1 MNNFACQYDI
11 YMEQDKNIVGFINSI
26 TENITNLVRGH
37 IELAKAEAI
46 EAVKNVLKSSVLFMV
61 ALAMV
66 NLGMIFLFIAGAFW
80 LSEAFDLSTA
90 AGFLITGGVLFVTA
104 ITFVAIG
111 IAKLRSIKNSRKTID
126 SLNETSK
133 TLLSFRPGKNK

>member
-1 MNNFACQYDI
+1 
-11 YMEQDKNIVGFINSI
+11 MEQDKNIVGFINSI

-46 EAVKNVLKSSVLFMV
+46 EAVKNALKSSVLFLI
-61 ALAMV
+61 AIAMV

-80 LSEAFDLSTA
+80 LSEAFELSTST
-90 AGFLITGGVLFVTA
+90 GFLITGGVLFVTA
-104 ITFVAIG
+104 FAFVAIA
-111 IAKLRSIKNSRKTID
+111 ISKLKNIKNSRKTID

>member
-1 MNNFACQYDI
+1 
-11 YMEQDKNIVGFINSI
+11 MEQDKKIVGFINSI

-46 EAVKNVLKSSVLFMV
+46 EAVKNALKSSALFLV
-61 ALAMV
+61 AIAMV

-80 LSEAFDLSTA
+80 LSEAFELSTST
-90 AGFLITGGVLFVTA
+90 GFLITGGVLFVTA
-104 ITFVAIG
+104 LTFVAI
-111 IAKLRSIKNSRKTID
+111 AVSKLKNIKNSRKTID

>member
-1 MNNFACQYDI
+1 
-11 YMEQDKNIVGFINSI
+11 MEQDKNLVGFINSI

-46 EAVKNVLKSSVLFMV
+46 EAVKNALKSSVLFLV
-61 ALAMV
+61 AIAMV

-80 LSEAFDLSTA
+80 LSEDFELSTST
-90 AGFLITGGVLFVTA
+90 GFLITGGVLFVTA
-104 ITFVAIG
+104 LTFVAI
-111 IAKLRSIKNSRKTID
+111 AVSKLKNIKNSRKTID

>member
-1 MNNFACQYDI
+1 
-11 YMEQDKNIVGFINSI
+11 MEQDKNIVGFINSI

-46 EAVKNVLKSSVLFMV
+46 EAVKNALKSSALFLI
-61 ALAMV
+61 AIAMV

-80 LSEAFDLSTA
+80 LSEAFELSTST
-90 AGFLITGGVLFVTA
+90 GFLITGGVLFVSA
-104 ITFVAIG
+104 FTFVAIA
-111 IAKLRSIKNSRKTID
+111 ISKLKNIKNSRKTID

>member
-1 MNNFACQYDI
+1 
-11 YMEQDKNIVGFINSI
+11 MEQDKNIVGFINSI

-46 EAVKNVLKSSVLFMV
+46 EAVKNALKSSVLFLV
-61 ALAMV
+61 AIAMV

-80 LSEAFDLSTA
+80 LSEAFELSTST
-90 AGFLITGGVLFVTA
+90 GFLITGGVLFVTA
-104 ITFVAIG
+104 LAFVAI
-111 IAKLRSIKNSRKTID
+111 AVSKLKNIKNSRKTID

>member
-1 MNNFACQYDI
+1 
-11 YMEQDKNIVGFINSI
+11 MEQDKNFVGFINSI

-46 EAVKNVLKSSVLFMV
+46 EAVKNALKSSVLFLV
-61 ALAMV
+61 AIAMV

-80 LSEAFDLSTA
+80 LSEAFELSTST
-90 AGFLITGGVLFVTA
+90 GFLITGGVLFVTA
-104 ITFVAIG
+104 LAFVAI
-111 IAKLRSIKNSRKTID
+111 AVSKLKNIKNSRKTID

>member
-1 MNNFACQYDI
+1 
-11 YMEQDKNIVGFINSI
+11 MEQDKNIVGFINSI

-46 EAVKNVLKSSVLFMV
+46 EAVKNALKSSVLFLI
-61 ALAMV
+61 AIAMV

-80 LSEAFDLSTA
+80 LSEAFELSTSS
-90 AGFLITGGVLFVTA
+90 GFLITGGVLFVTA
-104 ITFVAIG
+104 FAFVAIA
-111 IAKLRSIKNSRKTID
+111 ISKLKNIKNSRKTID